1 MCSIQ
6 SWLHNLWGLVQ
17 YKNVGT
23 FSNSRKIDYPFL
35 SHSLSWLILKICYL
49 MCSFE
54 HKNTYRVNADPPS
67 HFALH
72 PAIWC
77 LCAQLQPSLN
87 QCLGPVD
94 AKGQQQFLGL
104 G

>member
-6 SWLHNLWGLVQ
+6 SWLHHLWGLVQ

-35 SHSLSWLILKICYL
+35 LHSLSWLILKICYL

-54 HKNTYRVNADPPS
+54 HKNTYRVSADHHRLLIPTD
-67 HFALH
+67 H
-72 PAIWC
+72 
-77 LCAQLQPSLN
+77 QL
-87 QCLGPVD
+87 LG
-94 AKGQQQFLGL
+94 
-104 G
+104 

>member
-1 MCSIQ
+1 
-6 SWLHNLWGLVQ
+6 
-17 YKNVGT
+17 
-23 FSNSRKIDYPFL
+23 
-35 SHSLSWLILKICYL
+35 
-49 MCSFE
+49 MCSFAP
-54 HKNTYRVNADPPS
+54 KNTYGVSAGPLS

-87 QCLGPVD
+87 QCLGPAD
-94 AKGQQQFLGL
+94 ARGQQQFLGL